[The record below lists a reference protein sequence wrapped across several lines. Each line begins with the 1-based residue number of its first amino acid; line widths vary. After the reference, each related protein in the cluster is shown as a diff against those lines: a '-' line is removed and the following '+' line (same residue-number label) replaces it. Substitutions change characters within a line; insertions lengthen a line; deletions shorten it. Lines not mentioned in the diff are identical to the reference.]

1 MTEELGQRVRAL
13 ANPTRRLLLNLCW
26 DEPRAAG
33 DLSSRVD
40 LAPASVSEHLK
51 NLTQVGLIDVTRT
64 GTWRFYRT
72 NHVAVGKTLNEL
84 LGEFPSDCA
93 STEAAP

>member
-1 MTEELGQRVRAL
+1 MSEDLDLRLRAL
-13 ANPTRRLLLNLCW
+13 ANPTRRLFLNLCW

-51 NLTQVGLIDVTRT
+51 NLTQAGLLDVTRA

-72 NHVAVGKTLNEL
+72 NQAAVQKSVEEL
-84 LGEFPSDCA
+84 MEEFSRLQG
-93 STEAAP
+93 